1 MLRIENLHAGYG
13 QAEVLHGV
21 SLDVHEGEIVA
32 VVGANG
38 AGKSTLLK
46 TISGLL
52 PARRGTISFLDR
64 RIDNDRPEHIVA
76 QGIAHIPEGRRVF
89 PYSTVAENLRAGA
102 YVRSDRAEIDADI
115 QRFYERFP
123 VLYERRNQPAS
134 TLSGGEQQ
142 MLAISRGLMSR
153 PKLVLMDEPSL
164 GLAPVIVDLVFDL
177 VAELNTDGKSIL
189 LVEQNATRALA
200 IADRAYVLLTGEV
213 VLVGSG
219 KELLANEDVKASYL
233 GS

>member
-177 VAELNTDGKSIL
+177 VAELNADGKSIL